1 LSILPNTVEHVLG
14 TSDASFTNTGK
25 EALGEAKAAFQTLL
39 VMAQD
44 RLEVL
49 SHESMTVFV
58 MEAKIYKTI
67 QSLKTCRTDLQTES
81 VVIRK
86 IADDYQADLMIAF
99 LDLKSAQRKLSDK
112 IEEMDVRPPILPTYP
127 LILY

>member
-1 LSILPNTVEHVLG
+1 
-14 TSDASFTNTGK
+14 
-25 EALGEAKAAFQTLL
+25 
-39 VMAQD
+39 
-44 RLEVL
+44 
-49 SHESMTVFV
+49 MTVFV

>member
-1 LSILPNTVEHVLG
+1 M
-14 TSDASFTNTGK
+14 NTGK

-49 SHESMTVFV
+49 GHESMTVFV